1 MIAARS
7 GHALLVALTVVC
19 WTAWAGPPYI
29 TDDPEPTPFKEF
41 EIYLFASGSDAHDGS
56 EAATGIDFNYG
67 ATPDLQ
73 LTMVVPV
80 AYENPVGSDS
90 ASGLGNIEL
99 AAKYRFLHQDQIGWD
114 VAIFPRY
121 FVTSASS
128 RVGDQHS
135 ALLLPVWVQRDLDPW
150 STFGGGGCVL
160 QNGED
165 LKDFCLAG
173 WAVTRNFAVPP
184 PARPRAR
191 VPDCRYTRR
200 AFFHGYGCGLALRH
214 QRALPLP
221 RLCGPDTA
229 QRRRNEPLRLV
240 RVTAAHVLKPTHR
253 AHSSAAPAP
262 LLS

>member
-1 MIAARS
+1 MSLTTPNRHRSRSSRSTCSPAAAMRTMARRLRQES
-7 GHALLVALTVVC
+7 TSITAL
-19 WTAWAGPPYI
+19 PR
-29 TDDPEPTPFKEF
+29 
-41 EIYLFASGSDAHDGS
+41 
-56 EAATGIDFNYG
+56 
-67 ATPDLQ
+67 DLQ
-73 LTMVVPV
+73 LTMLCAPPRD
-80 AYENPVGSDS
+80 PVGSDS
-90 ASGLGNIEL
+90 ASSLGNIEL

-121 FVTSASS
+121 FVKSASS

-135 ALLLPVWVQRDLDPW
+135 ALLLPVWVQRDLEPW

-173 WAVTRNFAVPP
+173 WAVTRNFALPP

-200 AFFHGYGCGLALRH
+200 AFVHGHGCGLALRH

-221 RLCGPDTA
+221 RVHTA

-253 AHSSAAPAP
+253 GHSSAAPAP

>member
-7 GHALLVALTVVC
+7 GRALLVALNVVS
-19 WTAWAGPPYI
+19 WPAWRGPPYV
-29 TDDPEPTPFKEF
+29 TDDPEPTEFKHF

-80 AYENPVGSDS
+80 AYENAVGSDS

-114 VAIFPRY
+114 VAVFPRY
-121 FVTSASS
+121 FVKSPSS

-135 ALLLPVWVQRDLDPW
+135 ALLLPVWVQRDLEPW
-150 STFGGGGCVL
+150 STFGGGGCVFR
-160 QNGED
+160 NGED

-173 WAVTRNFAVPP
+173 WAVTRNFAS
-184 PARPRAR
+184 RLQL
-191 VPDCRYTRR
+191 
-200 AFFHGYGCGLALRH
+200 GLELVYQTA
-214 QRALPLP
+214 
-221 RLCGPDTA
+221 DT
-229 QRRRNEPLRLV
+229 PGG
-240 RVTAAHVLKPTHR
+240 
-253 AHSSAAPAP
+253 HSSTAMGAGLRYDISEHYHFLASAGPTLRNAAETKHYAWYAS
-262 LLS
+262 LLLTF